1 MKYLLVVASLI
12 LYLTATAQEA
22 SLDSPSNLTSPQKVF
37 EKAFTPTVFKTGIT
51 LSQMSFYV
59 QPINQSSPLL
69 SLNAQRAQN
78 PASVIKLITSYA
90 ALNTL
95 GANYQWRTQ
104 LLSTGQPDGQG
115 TLHTPLYLKGSG
127 DPQLVIEKID
137 ELVAG
142 LARSGVKNVQ
152 SPIIIDRSVFNDERQ
167 DAASFDGEPSM
178 PYNAQ
183 PDAAL
188 MNYRAIGFTFDPV
201 LKMVSAVPALYNYP
215 VNNNLEWVD
224 GVCPATGWK
233 STVNLSVSTL
243 NASISGRYYSDC
255 GTNQWHV
262 HAYQMTADTYVQR
275 IFGTLMQ
282 RDVSVS
288 YGVTPQS
295 AQPLAEVLSNHLPL
309 VLKDMNGFSNNVMAR
324 QIYLSLSAQQQGI
337 GSLAGSAQVV
347 RRVLK
352 QKGLSFEGLNM
363 GNGSGLSRQTRVRA
377 ADLGY
382 LLVTAAHDDSFV
394 DSLPILGVSGTVKNR
409 LLDTDMVGR
418 GRIKTG
424 TLDTVRAIAGYID
437 GKSGQRYAIVSIIE
451 GQNAQT
457 AAAKKLHD
465 EFMIWV
471 GNQ

>member
-1 MKYLLVVASLI
+1 M
-12 LYLTATAQEA
+12 TA
-22 SLDSPSNLTSPQKVF
+22 
-37 EKAFTPTVFKTGIT
+37 
-51 LSQMSFYV
+51 QMSFYV
-59 QPINQSSPLL
+59 QSIDQARPVL
-69 SLNAQRAQN
+69 SLNAQRSQN

-95 GANYQWRTQ
+95 GAGHQWRTQ
-104 LLSTGQPDGQG
+104 FLSTGQPDAQG
-115 TLHTPLYLKGSG
+115 ILRAPLYLKGSG
-127 DPQLVIEKID
+127 DPQLVIERID

-142 LARSGVKNVQ
+142 LAKSGIKDVQ
-152 SPIIIDRSVFNDERQ
+152 SPIIVDRTVFKDERQ

-188 MNYRAIGFTFDPV
+188 LNYRAMSFAFDPV
-201 LKMVSAVPALYNYP
+201 SKSVSTVPNLYEYPVISAVQ
-215 VNNNLEWVD
+215 WVE
-224 GVCPATGWK
+224 GACPNMGWK
-233 STVNLSVSTL
+233 STVRLNVS
-243 NASISGRYYSDC
+243 AQSAMVSGRYYSDC
-255 GTNQWHV
+255 GSNQWHV
-262 HAYQMTADTYVQR
+262 HAYQMTANDYVQR
-275 IFGTLMQ
+275 VFGTLMKRRQ
-282 RDVSVS
+282 SVS
-288 YGVTPQS
+288 EGVTPKN
-295 AQPLAEVLSNHLPL
+295 ALPVAEVYSNALPL

-324 QIYLSLSAQQQGI
+324 QIYLWLSAKHNGI
-337 GSLAGSAQVV
+337 GSLTDSAAAV
-347 RRVLK
+347 RDVLR
-352 QKGLSFEGLNM
+352 QKGLLFQGLNM

-377 ADLGY
+377 ADLGQ
-382 LLVTAAHDDSFV
+382 LLVDAAKNEPFV

-409 LLDTDMVGR
+409 LLDSDMVGR

-451 GQNAQT
+451 GPNAQT